1 MKQGADLVA
10 SIHPAPPNE
19 LHAVSCDTALRV
31 TRFSSPVRANELHN
45 VVGHALCDYSFGDP
59 GSITSRIAVAILPVG
74 DVCRRFQVFA
84 LSAFCWSTC

>member
-31 TRFSSPVRANELHN
+31 TRFSSPVRANELPMLS
-45 VVGHALCDYSFGDP
+45 AMLCAITASVTLGPQHP
-59 GSITSRIAVAILPVG
+59 GSL
-74 DVCRRFQVFA
+74 
-84 LSAFCWSTC
+84 